1 MPALP
6 SKRFLSTIEGEDM
19 KSILVAVAAAGSLLV
34 AGTASAQDAAELA
47 KKSGCMNCHAVD
59 TKKAGPALKDV
70 AAKYKGNKEAEA
82 KIVAA
87 LAEGKGHPKV
97 NASQGDI
104 TAMVKWVLAM

>member
-1 MPALP
+1 
-6 SKRFLSTIEGEDM
+6 M

-34 AGTASAQDAAELA
+34 AGTASAQDGGELA
-47 KKSGCMNCHAVD
+47 KKSCMGCHAVD
-59 TKKAGPALKDV
+59 TKKAGPAFKDV

-82 KIVAA
+82 KLVGA

>member
-1 MPALP
+1 
-6 SKRFLSTIEGEDM
+6 M

-34 AGTASAQDAAELA
+34 AGPASAQDGAELA
-47 KKSGCMNCHAVD
+47 KKSCMGCHAVD
-59 TKKAGPALKDV
+59 TKKAGPAFKDV

-82 KIVAA
+82 KLVGA

>member
-1 MPALP
+1 MAAGW
-6 SKRFLSTIEGEDM
+6 STRFSSTIEGVDM

-34 AGTASAQDAAELA
+34 AGAASAQDAAELA
-47 KKSGCMNCHAVD
+47 KKNGCLNCHAVD
-59 TKKAGPALKDV
+59 TKKAGPALKDI
-70 AAKYKGNKEAEA
+70 AAKYKGNKDAEA
-82 KIVAA
+82 KIVGA